1 MTGEQLYDDIYA
13 LSDYLWMEY
22 NQRIDA
28 VARPRIEWL
37 AKKAWLR
44 RERDAD
50 VVALLNERYSIGAIS
65 RLYDPRTPVELLNAN
80 VQLVR
85 HRLAGLE
92 WNARF
97 RRTFEKI
104 GMYWSTFGVPKEHA
118 DRDPHSLRYV
128 LEDEAEAQTL
138 QWYEGIDA
146 RRGYCPWYGVRQY
159 SRHP

>member
-50 VVALLNERYSIGAIS
+50 VVALLNERYSIGSIS

-97 RRTFEKI
+97 RETYERI
-104 GMYWSTFGVPKEHA
+104 GMYWATVGVP
-118 DRDPHSLRYV
+118 
-128 LEDEAEAQTL
+128 AEMVP
-138 QWYEGIDA
+138 A
-146 RRGYCPWYGVRQY
+146 RRLSLTREPETSEKKATPSKAGAIGL
-159 SRHP
+159 